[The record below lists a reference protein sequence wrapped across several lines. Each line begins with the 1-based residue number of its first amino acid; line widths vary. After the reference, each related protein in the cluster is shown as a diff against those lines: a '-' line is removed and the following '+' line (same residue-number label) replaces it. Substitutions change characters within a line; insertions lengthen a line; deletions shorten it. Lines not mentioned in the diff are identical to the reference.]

1 MYRPRLPLEKLQSSQ
16 IIEMNHQIKES
27 GTVTFIVK
35 PKHEWD
41 KMMSAIRENGIRT
54 ATNLKAQGQAFDA
67 EILAP
72 RKIHDAVSVPLS
84 GVMLDLD
91 WKITTKLEMVEHARD
106 IITKA
111 FMMESLDPALPT
123 ILSAIIEGRGLYE
136 YGIGEFFLLY
146 GKFEQKHHTSGR
158 KTLAKMKQL
167 TKGNSHFMK
176 PYKERGKETM
186 VPLPYAVRNIL
197 SHVGTNP
204 NTLDPEGKDLRNSIK
219 LLRSWVKK
227 K

>member
-1 MYRPRLPLEKLQSSQ
+1 MQSNQ
-16 IIEMNHQIKES
+16 IIEMNDQIEES
-27 GTVTFIVK
+27 GTVTFTVK

-54 ATNLKAQGQAFDA
+54 ATNLKDQGKAFDV
-67 EILAP
+67 EVLAP
-72 RKIHDAVSVPLS
+72 RKIHDADPIPLS

-111 FMMESLDPALPT
+111 YMLESLDPALPT

-146 GKFEQKHHTSGR
+146 GKFEQKHRTSGW
-158 KTLAKMKQL
+158 KTRNKMKQL
-167 TKGNSHFMK
+167 TKGHPQYMK
-176 PYKERGKETM
+176 PYKERGKEILL
-186 VPLPYAVRNIL
+186 PLPYAVRNIL
-197 SHVGTNP
+197 SHAGTNP
-204 NTLDPEGKDLRNSIK
+204 NTLDQAGNDLRQSIE
-219 LLRSWVKK
+219 LLRSWV
-227 K
+227 